1 MKIKTA
7 LILCAGFGKR
17 LNPLTLKTPKPLIN
31 INDTTLL
38 QNTINLLEKLDIQ
51 NIKINTYYLQDQIV
65 DFVLKNKMKFKIEII
80 KDGDK
85 ILDTGGGIFNL
96 IKSSNED
103 DFIVFNPDTVWNS
116 NYVEVIQNMI
126 DFYYNK
132 NLNNLLMVVNK
143 NKSFDERFIGDFEL
157 KENKLLKQEQNNF
170 IYTGCQIINKNLF
183 KNIKDISF
191 SILNI
196 WNQQIKKEMLF
207 GYESNENFVHI
218 TDLEIYKRLTKNN

>member
-38 QNTINLLEKLDIQ
+38 QNTINLLEKLNIQ

-103 DFIVFNPDTVWNS
+103 DFIIFNPDTVWNS
-116 NYVEVIQNMI
+116 NYVEVIKNMI

-143 NKSFDERFIGDFEL
+143 NKSFDERFKGDFEL

>member
-17 LNPLTLKTPKPLIN
+17 LNPITLKTPKPLIT
-31 INDTTLL
+31 INDITLL
-38 QNTINLLEKLDIQ
+38 QNTINLLEQLNIQ

-65 DFVLKNKMKFKIEII
+65 DFVLKNKMKSKIEII

-103 DFIVFNPDTVWNS
+103 DFIIFNPDTVWNS
-116 NYVEVIQNMI
+116 NYVEVIKNMI

-143 NKSFDERFIGDFEL
+143 NKSFDERFKGDFEL
-157 KENKLLKQEQNNF
+157 KKNKLLKQKQNNF

>member
-65 DFVLKNKMKFKIEII
+65 DFVLKNKMKSKIEII

-103 DFIVFNPDTVWNS
+103 DFIIFNPDTVWNS
-116 NYVEVIQNMI
+116 NYVEVIKNMI

>member
-17 LNPLTLKTPKPLIN
+17 LNPITLKTPKPLIA
-31 INDTTLL
+31 INDITLL
-38 QNTINLLEKLDIQ
+38 QNTINLLEQLNIQ

-65 DFVLKNKMKFKIEII
+65 DFVLKNKMKSKIEII

-103 DFIVFNPDTVWNS
+103 DFIIFNPDTVWNS
-116 NYVEVIQNMI
+116 NYVEVIKNMI

-143 NKSFDERFIGDFEL
+143 NKSFDERFKGDFEL
-157 KENKLLKQEQNNF
+157 KENKLLKQKQNNF

>member
-17 LNPLTLKTPKPLIN
+17 LNPITLKTPKPLIT
-31 INDTTLL
+31 INDITLL
-38 QNTINLLEKLDIQ
+38 QNTINLLEKLNIQ
-51 NIKINTYYLQDQIV
+51 NIKINTYYLQNQIV
-65 DFVLKNKMKFKIEII
+65 DFVLKNKMKSKIEII
-80 KDGDK
+80 KDGEK

-103 DFIVFNPDTVWNS
+103 DFIIFNPDTVWNS
-116 NYVEVIQNMI
+116 NYVEIIKNMI

-143 NKSFDERFIGDFEL
+143 NKSFDERFKGDFEL

>member
-17 LNPLTLKTPKPLIN
+17 LNPITLKIPKPLIT
-31 INDTTLL
+31 INDITLL

-65 DFVLKNKMKFKIEII
+65 DFVLKNKMKSKIEII

-103 DFIVFNPDTVWNS
+103 DFIIFNPDTVWNS
-116 NYVEVIQNMI
+116 NYVEVIKNMI

-143 NKSFDERFIGDFEL
+143 NKSFDERFKGDFEL

>member
-103 DFIVFNPDTVWNS
+103 DFIIFNPDTVWNS
-116 NYVEVIQNMI
+116 NYVEVIKNMI
-126 DFYYNK
+126 DFYYTK

>member
-103 DFIVFNPDTVWNS
+103 DFIIFN
-116 NYVEVIQNMI
+116 
-126 DFYYNK
+126 
-132 NLNNLLMVVNK
+132 
-143 NKSFDERFIGDFEL
+143 
-157 KENKLLKQEQNNF
+157 
-170 IYTGCQIINKNLF
+170 C
-183 KNIKDISF
+183 
-191 SILNI
+191 
-196 WNQQIKKEMLF
+196 
-207 GYESNENFVHI
+207 FVSS
-218 TDLEIYKRLTKNN
+218 

>member
-17 LNPLTLKTPKPLIN
+17 LNPITLKIPKPLIA
-31 INDTTLL
+31 INDITLL
-38 QNTINLLEKLDIQ
+38 QNTINLLEKLNIQ

-65 DFVLKNKMKFKIEII
+65 DFVLKNKMKSKIEII

-103 DFIVFNPDTVWNS
+103 DFIIFNPDTVWNS
-116 NYVEVIQNMI
+116 NYVEVIKNMI

-143 NKSFDERFIGDFEL
+143 NKSFDERFKGDFEL

>member
-17 LNPLTLKTPKPLIN
+17 LNPITLKTPKPLIT
-31 INDTTLL
+31 INDITLL
-38 QNTINLLEKLDIQ
+38 QNTINLLEKLNIQ

-65 DFVLKNKMKFKIEII
+65 DFVLKNKMESKIEII
-80 KDGDK
+80 KDGDE

-103 DFIVFNPDTVWNS
+103 DFIIFNPDTVWNS
-116 NYVEVIQNMI
+116 NYVEVIKNMI

-143 NKSFDERFIGDFEL
+143 NKSFDERFKGDFEL

-170 IYTGCQIINKNLF
+170 IYTGCQIINKNIF

>member
-103 DFIVFNPDTVWNS
+103 DFIIFNPDTVWNS
-116 NYVEVIQNMI
+116 NYVEVIKKMI

>member
-17 LNPLTLKTPKPLIN
+17 LNPITLKTPKPLIT
-31 INDTTLL
+31 INDITLL
-38 QNTINLLEKLDIQ
+38 QNTINLLEKLNIQ

-65 DFVLKNKMKFKIEII
+65 DFVLKNKMESKIEII
-80 KDGDK
+80 KDGDE

-103 DFIVFNPDTVWNS
+103 DFIIFNPDTVWNS
-116 NYVEVIQNMI
+116 NYAEVIKNMI

-143 NKSFDERFIGDFEL
+143 NKSFDERFKGDFEL

>member
-17 LNPLTLKTPKPLIN
+17 LNPITLKTPKPLIT
-31 INDTTLL
+31 INDITLL
-38 QNTINLLEKLDIQ
+38 QNTINLLEKLNIQ

-65 DFVLKNKMKFKIEII
+65 DFVLKNKMKSKIEII

-103 DFIVFNPDTVWNS
+103 DFIIFNPDTVWNS
-116 NYVEVIQNMI
+116 NYVEVIKNMI

-143 NKSFDERFIGDFEL
+143 NKSFDERFKGDFEL
-157 KENKLLKQEQNNF
+157 KENKLFKQEQNNF

>member
-17 LNPLTLKTPKPLIN
+17 LNPITLKTPKPLIT
-31 INDTTLL
+31 INNTTLL

-65 DFVLKNKMKFKIEII
+65 DFVLENKMKSKIEII

-103 DFIVFNPDTVWNS
+103 DFIIFNPDTVWNS
-116 NYVEVIQNMI
+116 NYVKVIKNMI
-126 DFYYNK
+126 DFYYNN

-143 NKSFDERFIGDFEL
+143 NKSFDERFKGDFEL

-191 SILNI
+191 SISNI

-207 GYESNENFVHI
+207 GHESNENFVHI

>member
-17 LNPLTLKTPKPLIN
+17 LNPITLKTPKPLII
-31 INDTTLL
+31 INDITLL
-38 QNTINLLEKLDIQ
+38 QNTINLLEKLNIQ

-65 DFVLKNKMKFKIEII
+65 DFVLNNKMKSKIEII

-103 DFIVFNPDTVWNS
+103 DFIIFNPDTVWNS
-116 NYVEVIQNMI
+116 NYVEVIKNMI

-143 NKSFDERFIGDFEL
+143 NKSFDERFKGDFEL

>member
-17 LNPLTLKTPKPLIN
+17 LNPITLKTPKPLIA
-31 INDTTLL
+31 INDITLL
-38 QNTINLLEKLDIQ
+38 QNTINLLEQLNIQ

-65 DFVLKNKMKFKIEII
+65 DFVLKNKMKSKIEII

-103 DFIVFNPDTVWNS
+103 DFIIFNPDTVWNS
-116 NYVEVIQNMI
+116 NYVEVIKNMI

-143 NKSFDERFIGDFEL
+143 NKSFDERFKGDFEL
-157 KENKLLKQEQNNF
+157 KKNKLLKQKQNNF

>member
-17 LNPLTLKTPKPLIN
+17 LNPITLKIPKPLIT
-31 INDTTLL
+31 INDITLL

-65 DFVLKNKMKFKIEII
+65 DFVLKNKMKSKIEII

-103 DFIVFNPDTVWNS
+103 DFIIFNPDTVWNS
-116 NYVEVIQNMI
+116 NYVEVIKNMI

-132 NLNNLLMVVNK
+132 NLINLLMVVNK

-157 KENKLLKQEQNNF
+157 KKNKLLKQEQNNF

-207 GYESNENFVHI
+207 GYKSNENFVHI

>member
-17 LNPLTLKTPKPLIN
+17 LNPITLKTPKPLIA
-31 INDTTLL
+31 INDITLL
-38 QNTINLLEKLDIQ
+38 QNTINLLEQLNIQ

-65 DFVLKNKMKFKIEII
+65 DFVLKNKIKSKIEII

-103 DFIVFNPDTVWNS
+103 DFIIFNPDTVWNS
-116 NYVEVIQNMI
+116 NYVEVIKNMI

-143 NKSFDERFIGDFEL
+143 NKSFDARFKGDFQL
-157 KENKLLKQEQNNF
+157 KENKLLKQKQNNF

>member
-103 DFIVFNPDTVWNS
+103 DFIIFNPDTVWNS
-116 NYVEVIQNMI
+116 NYVEVIKNMI

-143 NKSFDERFIGDFEL
+143 NKSFDERFKGDFEL

-170 IYTGCQIINKNLF
+170 IYTGCQIINKNIF

>member
-17 LNPLTLKTPKPLIN
+17 LNPITLKTPKPLIT
-31 INDTTLL
+31 INDITLL
-38 QNTINLLEKLDIQ
+38 QNTINLLEKLNIQ

-65 DFVLKNKMKFKIEII
+65 DFVLKNKMKSKIEII

-103 DFIVFNPDTVWNS
+103 DFITFNPDTVWNS
-116 NYVEVIQNMI
+116 NYVEVIKNMI

>member
-7 LILCAGFGKR
+7 IILCAGFGKR
-17 LNPLTLKTPKPLIN
+17 LNPITLKTPKPLIA
-31 INDTTLL
+31 INDITLL
-38 QNTINLLEKLDIQ
+38 QNTINLLEKLNIQ

-65 DFVLKNKMKFKIEII
+65 DFVLKNKMKSKIEII

-103 DFIVFNPDTVWNS
+103 DFIIFNPDTVWNS
-116 NYVEVIQNMI
+116 NYVEVIKNMI

-143 NKSFDERFIGDFEL
+143 NKSFDERFKGDFEL
-157 KENKLLKQEQNNF
+157 KENKLLKQKQNNF

>member
-17 LNPLTLKTPKPLIN
+17 LNPITLKTPKPLIT
-31 INDTTLL
+31 INDITLL
-38 QNTINLLEKLDIQ
+38 QNTIDLLEKLNIQ

-65 DFVLKNKMKFKIEII
+65 DFVLKNKMKSKIEII

-103 DFIVFNPDTVWNS
+103 DFIIFNPDTVWNS
-116 NYVEVIQNMI
+116 NYVEVIKNMI

-143 NKSFDERFIGDFEL
+143 NKSFDVRFKGDFEL

>member
-103 DFIVFNPDTVWNS
+103 DFIIFNPDTVWNS
-116 NYVEVIQNMI
+116 NYVEVIKNMI

-143 NKSFDERFIGDFEL
+143 NKSFDERFKGDFEL

>member
-17 LNPLTLKTPKPLIN
+17 LNPITLKIPKPLIT
-31 INDTTLL
+31 INDITLL
-38 QNTINLLEKLDIQ
+38 QNTINLLEKLNIQ

-65 DFVLKNKMKFKIEII
+65 DFVLKNKMKSKIEII

-103 DFIVFNPDTVWNS
+103 DFIIFNPDTVWNS
-116 NYVEVIQNMI
+116 NYVEVIKNMI

-143 NKSFDERFIGDFEL
+143 NKSFDERFKGDFEL

-207 GYESNENFVHI
+207 GYKSNENFVHI

>member
-51 NIKINTYYLQDQIV
+51 NIKINTFYLQDQIV
-65 DFVLKNKMKFKIEII
+65 DFVLKNKMKSKIEII

-103 DFIVFNPDTVWNS
+103 DFIIFNPDTVWNS
-116 NYVEVIQNMI
+116 NYVEVIKNMI

-143 NKSFDERFIGDFEL
+143 NKSFDERFKGDFEL

>member
-17 LNPLTLKTPKPLIN
+17 LNPITLKTPKPLIT
-31 INDTTLL
+31 INDITLL
-38 QNTINLLEKLDIQ
+38 QNTINLLEKLNIQ

-65 DFVLKNKMKFKIEII
+65 DFVLKNKMKSKIEII

-96 IKSSNED
+96 LKSSNED
-103 DFIVFNPDTVWNS
+103 DFIIFNPDTVWNF
-116 NYVEVIQNMI
+116 NYVKVIKNMI

-143 NKSFDERFIGDFEL
+143 NKSFDERFKGDFEL
-157 KENKLLKQEQNNF
+157 KENKLLKQAQNNF
-170 IYTGCQIINKNLF
+170 IYTGCQIINKNIF

>member
-17 LNPLTLKTPKPLIN
+17 LNPITLKTPKPLIA
-31 INDTTLL
+31 INDITLL
-38 QNTINLLEKLDIQ
+38 QNTINLLEKLNIQ

-65 DFVLKNKMKFKIEII
+65 DFVLKNKMKSKIEII

-103 DFIVFNPDTVWNS
+103 DFIIFNPDTVWNS
-116 NYVEVIQNMI
+116 NYVEVIKNMI

-143 NKSFDERFIGDFEL
+143 NKSFDVRFKGDFEL
-157 KENKLLKQEQNNF
+157 KENKLLKQKQNNF

>member
-17 LNPLTLKTPKPLIN
+17 LNPITLKTPKPLIT
-31 INDTTLL
+31 INDITLL
-38 QNTINLLEKLDIQ
+38 QNTINLLEKLNIQ

-96 IKSSNED
+96 IKSPNED
-103 DFIVFNPDTVWNS
+103 DFIIFNPDTVWNS
-116 NYVEVIQNMI
+116 NYVEVIKNMI

-143 NKSFDERFIGDFEL
+143 NKSFDERFKGDFEL

>member
-17 LNPLTLKTPKPLIN
+17 LNPITLKTPKPLIT
-31 INDTTLL
+31 INDITLL
-38 QNTINLLEKLDIQ
+38 QNTINLLEKLNIQ

-65 DFVLKNKMKFKIEII
+65 DFVLKNKMESKIEII
-80 KDGDK
+80 KDGDE

-103 DFIVFNPDTVWNS
+103 DFIIFNPDTVWNS
-116 NYVEVIQNMI
+116 NYVEVIKNMI

-143 NKSFDERFIGDFEL
+143 NKSFDERFKGDFEL

>member
-17 LNPLTLKTPKPLIN
+17 LNPITLKTPKPLIT
-31 INDTTLL
+31 INDITLL
-38 QNTINLLEKLDIQ
+38 QNTINLLEKLNIQ

-65 DFVLKNKMKFKIEII
+65 DFVLKNKMKSKIEII

-103 DFIVFNPDTVWNS
+103 DFIIFNPDTVWNS
-116 NYVEVIQNMI
+116 NYVEVIKNMI

-143 NKSFDERFIGDFEL
+143 NKSFDERFKGDFEL
-157 KENKLLKQEQNNF
+157 KENKLLKQGQNNF

>member
-17 LNPLTLKTPKPLIN
+17 LNPITLKTPKPLIT
-31 INDTTLL
+31 INDITLL
-38 QNTINLLEKLDIQ
+38 QNTINLLEKLNIQ

-65 DFVLKNKMKFKIEII
+65 DFVLKNKMKSKIEII
-80 KDGDK
+80 KDGEK

-96 IKSSNED
+96 MKSSNED
-103 DFIVFNPDTVWNS
+103 DFIIFNPDTVWNS
-116 NYVEVIQNMI
+116 NYVEVIKNMI

-143 NKSFDERFIGDFEL
+143 NKSFDERFKGDFEL

-170 IYTGCQIINKNLF
+170 IYTGCQIINKNIF